1 MRFRMRD
8 LEYFLDAGL
17 GGFGCIL
24 SVIAFAA
31 LIAFL
36 ATAVRVLT
44 RVEPENRRMDPG
56 LVWLNL
62 IPFLNLIWMVVTI
75 ERVGE
80 SIRNEF
86 MARGR
91 HKKSETYGKTSG
103 LTGMILWGISLP
115 FAMFGTQCVL
125 VFWFF
130 ACIYGVVYWV
140 QLSGY
145 AGRLKSDSKTFSAPR
160 DEGW

>member
-1 MRFRMRD
+1 MRD

-17 GGFGCIL
+17 GGIGCIL
-24 SVIAFAA
+24 FVIAFAA
-31 LIAFL
+31 LVAFL
-36 ATAVRVLT
+36 SAALRVLT

-62 IPFLNLIWMVVTI
+62 IPFFNLIWMVVTI

-91 HKKSETYGKTSG
+91 HKKSEYTSPF
-103 LTGMILWGISLP
+103 GIVGPDVDAKAAKDVFHRFHNSQSL
-115 FAMFGTQCVL
+115 
-125 VFWFF
+125 
-130 ACIYGVVYWV
+130 
-140 QLSGY
+140 
-145 AGRLKSDSKTFSAPR
+145 RLDVSYHR
-160 DEGW
+160 

>member
-1 MRFRMRD
+1 MRD

-31 LIAFL
+31 LIGFL

-44 RVEPENRRMDPG
+44 RVEPENRRMEPG

-62 IPFLNLIWMVVTI
+62 IPFFNLIWMVVTI

-91 HKKSETYGKTSG
+91 HKKSESYGKTSG
-103 LTGMILWGISLP
+103 LACMILWGISLP
-115 FAMFGTQCVL
+115 FAMFGTPCVL

-145 AGRLKSDSKTFSAPR
+145 AGRLKTDSKTFAAPR